1 VQAKASAA
9 KILALE
15 IKMSNP
21 RLDRVERRDGRLQY
35 NPMTIAELQKM
46 TPAINGRLYFAGI
59 GFTKLDT
66 VIVSQP
72 KYMKALQTILS
83 ENNVSAWKEYMKWT
97 LLNGLVCCLVQSMQ
111 LILILWKDI
120 NRTIKQRPLETE
132 LCKQL
137 MAPSVKRW
145 VNYMLKK
152 CFLLRQKQKRKR

>member
-21 RLDRVERRDGRLQY
+21 RLEVERRDGRLQY

-46 TPAINGRLYFAGI
+46 TPAINWKDYFAGI

-72 KYMKALQTILS
+72 KYMKALRSFQKI
-83 ENNVSAWKEYMKWT
+83 M
-97 LLNGLVCCLVQSMQ
+97 
-111 LILILWKDI
+111 
-120 NRTIKQRPLETE
+120 
-132 LCKQL
+132 
-137 MAPSVKRW
+137 
-145 VNYMLKK
+145 
-152 CFLLRQKQKRKR
+152 FLHGKI

>member
-46 TPAINGRLYFAGI
+46 TPAINWKDYFAGI
-59 GFTKLDT
+59 GFTKDT

-97 LLNGLVCCLVQSMQ
+97 LLNGS
-111 LILILWKDI
+111 
-120 NRTIKQRPLETE
+120 TG
-132 LCKQL
+132 
-137 MAPSVKRW
+137 
-145 VNYMLKK
+145 
-152 CFLLRQKQKRKR
+152 LLSYSRCS